1 MDVLLIESDAL
12 RRVSVAHHLS
22 RSGHRATI
30 SSAIEE
36 AREILQFIERSSEA
50 PDVVAIAEDLLS
62 SDSTCFRNE
71 IADRFPHAAW
81 IPLPANLSLRWL
93 VDSLHK
99 AATRTA
105 PRNTRSI
112 SRFRRAPR
120 IPEGERAHLLVVQ
133 GDGDNFDER
142 PKRDPESR

>member
-12 RRVSVAHHLS
+12 HRVSVAHHLS
-22 RSGHRATI
+22 RSGHRVTI

-36 AREILQFIERSSEA
+36 AREILQFIRRSSEA
-50 PDVVAIAEDLLS
+50 PDVVAIAEGLLS

-99 AATRTA
+99 EATRTA
-105 PRNTRSI
+105 PQNSRSI
-112 SRFRRAPR
+112 SRFQHAPR
-120 IPEGERAHLLVVQ
+120 IPERERAHLLVVQ
-133 GDGDNFDER
+133 GDRDNFDGAPEAR
-142 PKRDPESR
+142 PRK

>member
-30 SSAIEE
+30 S
-36 AREILQFIERSSEA
+36 
-50 PDVVAIAEDLLS
+50 VAIAEALLS

-105 PRNTRSI
+105 PQNTRSI
-112 SRFRRAPR
+112 SRFQRAPR

-133 GDGDNFDER
+133 GDRDNFDER